1 MGYLPL
7 ASLIFFLESLFYFFE
22 KESPDG
28 CKAKNHKY
36 WVPSFGELIVLS
48 SVKS

>member
-1 MGYLPL
+1 MGKRQF
-7 ASLIFFLESLFYFFE
+7 SLLSSSFSLFFSLK

-36 WVPSFGELIVLS
+36 WVPSFGELNVLS